1 MKLSEVSLAK
11 HELNFSH
18 LCHSSSVISKA
29 NSVKYGQLYY
39 LCSGAAVS
47 TLIDLDVL
55 WLEKI

>member
-11 HELNFSH
+11 HKLNFNH

-29 NSVKYGQLYY
+29 NSVIYGQLYN

-47 TLIDLDVL
+47 TLKVLDVL
-55 WLEKI
+55 WPEKI